1 MINEL
6 LPIFFNVITP
16 VFVVVLIGYFV
27 GKPLQLDARTLSRTA
42 YYVFIPAFVFSIM
55 STAQID
61 AALIGQMIIFMV
73 IATTLVGGIAYG
85 IAKLLRRSAMV
96 TAAYVMIAT
105 FPNVGNFGLPIIS
118 FKLGEIALAD
128 ATMYFLIM
136 MTLGFIFNV
145 GVANLYKGN
154 NLTALVEV
162 LKTPAL
168 VALVPALLVNWG
180 NVPVPLMADRL
191 TTLLGD
197 AMVPTMLFT
206 LGVQLRNIPKITISR
221 DVVLASLIRL
231 VAGGAIAIGV
241 GQFFQLS
248 ELTLNTGIIQA
259 SMPVAVLTS
268 IIALEY
274 DVEPNFVT
282 TSVLFSTLLSV
293 VTLTV
298 LLAIL

>member
-16 VFVVVLIGYFV
+16 VFVVVLIGYFA
-27 GKPLQLDARTLSRTA
+27 GKPLQLEARTLSRTA
-42 YYVFIPAFVFSIM
+42 YYVFIPAFVFSII
-55 STAQID
+55 STAKVD
-61 AALIGQMIIFMV
+61 VGLIAQMIAFMTIV
-73 IATTLVGGIAYG
+73 ILLVGGVAYG
-85 IAKLLRRSAMV
+85 VAKLLKRSAMV
-96 TAAYVMIAT
+96 TAAYILIAT

-136 MTLGFIFNV
+136 MTLGFICNV
-145 GVANLYKGN
+145 GIANLYKGN

-180 NVPVPLMADRL
+180 NVPVPLMVDRV

-206 LGVQLRNIPKITISR
+206 LGVQLRNIPKITIST
-221 DVVLASLIRL
+221 DVILASLVRL
-231 VAGGAIAIGV
+231 IAGGLLAIVIGR
-241 GQFFQLS
+241 FFPLS

-293 VTLTV
+293 ITLTI
-298 LLAIL
+298 LLAVL

>member
-1 MINEL
+1 MISEL

-55 STAQID
+55 STAKVDVAI
-61 AALIGQMIIFMV
+61 LGQMIIFMV
-73 IATTLVGGIAYG
+73 IVTALLAGVAYG
-85 IAKLLRRSAMV
+85 VAKVLRRSAMV
-96 TAAYVMIAT
+96 TAAYILIAT

-128 ATMYFLIM
+128 ATMYFIIM
-136 MTLGFIFNV
+136 MTLGFVFNV

-154 NLTALVEV
+154 NLTALLEV

-191 TTLLGD
+191 TTMLGN

-206 LGVQLRNIPKITISR
+206 LGVQLRNIPKITIST
-221 DVVLASLIRL
+221 DVVLASLVRL
-231 VAGGAIAIGV
+231 VIGGALAIFIGRL
-241 GQFFQLS
+241 FPLS
-248 ELTLNTGIIQA
+248 VLTLNTGIIQA

-282 TSVLFSTLLSV
+282 TAVLFSTLLSV
-293 VTLTV
+293 VTLTI

>member
-16 VFVVVLIGYFV
+16 VFVIVIIGYFAT
-27 GKPLQLDARTLSRTA
+27 KPLQLEARTLSRTA

-61 AALIGQMIIFMV
+61 AAIIFQMIIFMV
-73 IATTLVGGIAYG
+73 IVMSLLAGVAYG
-85 IAKLLRRSAMV
+85 VAKLLRRSALV
-96 TAAYVMIAT
+96 TAAYILIAT

-118 FKLGEIALAD
+118 FKLGEIALTD

-154 NLTALVEV
+154 NLTALIEV

-168 VALVPALLVNWG
+168 IALVPALLVNWA
-180 NVPVPLMADRL
+180 NIPVPLMADRL
-191 TTLLGD
+191 TGLLGD

-206 LGVQLRNIPKITISR
+206 LGVQLRNIPKISIST
-221 DVVLASLIRL
+221 DVVVASLVRL
-231 VAGGAIAIGV
+231 AGGAVLAFVV
-241 GQFFQLS
+241 GSFFGFP

-259 SMPVAVLTS
+259 AMPVAVLTS
-268 IIALEY
+268 IIALEH

-282 TSVLFSTLLSV
+282 TAVLFSTLLSV
-293 VTLTV
+293 VTLTI
-298 LLAIL
+298 LLAVL